1 MKKVNLLAAAVLAA
15 AFAMPAQA
23 DYTPNANFNGY
34 LRSGVMHGNSAFGSK
49 TEVGKLGRLGN
60 ENDTFMEF
68 GLGADVAK
76 VDDTVWSV
84 NTMLAVSHDGYQGDW
99 VSLGDCGALR
109 QFYASVKGIMDWDK
123 DASVWIGKRFYRRE
137 DIHIT
142 DKYYHDVSGNGA
154 GIENVALGSG
164 KLSVAWLRNDDGLDY
179 HEDFDKNVYKVTGK
193 PSKVALHFFD
203 VEYDFPVWDGAN
215 MEIRN
220 TYMLPRKDSDNSWYT
235 AETKGT
241 NNLMIELNQGYSLGW
256 NKTVLQYQYG
266 PQAGMNVFGFQRWG
280 AGDGQSGLADS
291 AWGINLM
298 NFGETHFTENFGM
311 FHVIGAHFAGGRDG
325 LATYE
330 NGALTNVKESSFK
343 DKKAF
348 QLVVRPYYKLTKMTR
363 LLLEAG
369 FYTESTTH
377 WAKASV
383 NDINYVTENTSNVQ
397 AKKVTLAY
405 ALTPDAGNFWS
416 RPELRFYVSYLKG
429 GNDQGTLGQ
438 YGNSDYT
445 VSSATDERF
454 GYSHKKA
461 NQFIFGAQAEA
472 WW

>member
-1 MKKVNLLAAAVLAA
+1 
-15 AFAMPAQA
+15 
-23 DYTPNANFNGY
+23 
-34 LRSGVMHGNSAFGSK
+34 
-49 TEVGKLGRLGN
+49 
-60 ENDTFMEF
+60 
-68 GLGADVAK
+68 
-76 VDDTVWSV
+76 
-84 NTMLAVSHDGYQGDW
+84 MLAVSHDGYQGDW

-164 KLSVAWLRNDDGLDY
+164 KLSVAWLRNDDGLNY
-179 HEDFDKNVYKVTGK
+179 EENFDSSIYKVTGK
-193 PSKVALHFFD
+193 PSKVALHYFD

-220 TYMLPRKDSDNSWYT
+220 TYMLPKKDTDNSWYT

-291 AWGINLM
+291 AWGINLL

-325 LATYE
+325 LATYK
-330 NGALTNVKESSFK
+330 NGALTDVKESSFK

-416 RPELRFYVSYLKG
+416 RPELRFYVSYLNG

-438 YGNSDYT
+438 YGNADYT
-445 VSSATDERF
+445 VSSATDDRF
-454 GYSHKKA
+454 GYSHKKT

>member
-23 DYTPNANFNGY
+23 DYTPNAYFGGY
-34 LRSGVMHGNSAFGSK
+34 FRSGVASEHLKNNFGK
-49 TEVGKLGRLGN
+49 TAGRLGA
-60 ENDTFMEF
+60 ESDTYGEIF
-68 GLGADVAK
+68 LGADVAK

-99 VSLGDCGALR
+99 VSLGDYGALR

-291 AWGINLM
+291 AWGINLL

-438 YGNSDYT
+438 YGNADYT
-445 VSSATDERF
+445 VSSVTDERF
-454 GYSHKKA
+454 GYSHKKT

>member
-23 DYTPNANFNGY
+23 DYTPNVNFSGY
-34 LRSGVMHGNSAFGSK
+34 MRSGVSSQHVNGYATG
-49 TEVGKLGRLGN
+49 LAGRLGA
-60 ENDTFMEF
+60 EQDTYGEI
-68 GLGADVAK
+68 GLGTDVAK
-76 VDDTVWSV
+76 IDDTVWSV

-220 TYMLPRKDSDNSWYT
+220 TYMLPKKDSDNSWYT

-291 AWGINLM
+291 AWGINLL

-330 NGALTNVKESSFK
+330 NGALTSVKESSFK

-377 WAKASV
+377 WVKASV

-416 RPELRFYVSYLKG
+416 RPELRFYVSYLNG

-438 YGNSDYT
+438 YGNANYT
-445 VSSATDERF
+445 VSSATDDRF
-454 GYSHKKA
+454 GYSHKKT